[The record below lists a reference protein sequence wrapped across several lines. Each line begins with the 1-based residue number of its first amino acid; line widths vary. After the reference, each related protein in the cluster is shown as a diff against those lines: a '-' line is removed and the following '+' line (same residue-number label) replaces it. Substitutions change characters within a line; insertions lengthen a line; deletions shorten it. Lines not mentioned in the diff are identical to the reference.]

1 MIKKKEDVKVQ
12 VLENTGIFQGK
23 LFKNFILTGEEMG
36 GRLKFF
42 NKVELPEGSMIKDH
56 AHTDD
61 AEIYYILEGEVTV
74 TDNEKTEILHPGD
87 VVFTG
92 DGNRHSIHNSGKGTA
107 VFMAVIMDNCR

>member
-12 VLENTGIFQGK
+12 TLENTGIFSGK
-23 LFKNFILTGEEMG
+23 LYKNFILSSEEMG

-42 NKVELPEGSMIKDH
+42 NKIELTEGSMITDH
-56 AHTDD
+56 AHIDD

-74 TDNEKTEILHPGD
+74 TDNENTAVLKPGD

-92 DGNRHSIHNSGKGTA
+92 DGNRHSIKNTGKGIAT
-107 VFMAVIMDNCR
+107 FMAVIMENK